1 MITLTQSAVKKV
13 KALIEKENK
22 GKFLRIG
29 IQGGGCSGFSYVM
42 RFEEQSKENDL
53 TFEQD
58 GITIVCDTKSHT
70 LIDGLELDFSTNLMD
85 SGFKF
90 KNPNSK
96 KECGCGTSFGV

>member
-22 GKFLRIG
+22 GQFLRIG
-29 IQGGGCSGFSYVM
+29 IQGGGCSGFSYVLK
-42 RFEEQSKENDL
+42 FEEQSKENDL

-58 GITIVCDTKSHT
+58 GITIVCDTKSHV
-70 LIDGLELDFSTNLMD
+70 LVDGLELDFSTNLMD
-85 SGFKF
+85 SEFKF

-96 KECGCGTSFGV
+96 KECGCGTSFGI